1 MSKEAMFY
9 DKKDGLAVE
18 CFLCNHRCK
27 IANGKSGI
35 CQVRQNVDG
44 KLLALSY
51 GKVVST
57 NLDPIEKKP
66 FFHMLPGSNSF
77 SIASVGCNFHCGF
90 CQNWE
95 ISQAGEAARLKI
107 ESRDFAPEAVVSRAQ
122 ECGAGSISCTYT
134 EPTVFFEYAYDV
146 AKAAEQK
153 GIYVNLVTNGYMT
166 PQAIEVIRPYLDACN
181 VDLKGFS
188 EEFYQNVC
196 GAHLEPLL
204 ESIRTMKKLGLWLE
218 ITTLLIPGMN
228 DSDEELTKI
237 AEFICG
243 LGKETPWHISR
254 FHPDFKYV
262 NLPPTPLASLQKA
275 AEIGRK
281 AGLYYVYIGNA
292 SGGEGEDTYCYECK
306 KPVIKRMGYSI
317 LDYKLKGYKCG
328 YCGATIHGIFD

>member
-1 MSKEAMFY
+1 MPKEAMFY
-9 DKKDGLAVE
+9 DKKENSMVE

-27 IANGKSGI
+27 IANGQLGI
-35 CQVRQNVDG
+35 CQVRQNIDG
-44 KLLALSY
+44 KLYTHSY
-51 GKVVST
+51 GRIVSV

-77 SIASVGCNFHCGF
+77 SFAAAGCNFRCGF

-95 ISQAGEAARLKI
+95 ISQASEAKRLEV
-107 ESRDFAPEAVVSRAQ
+107 ESHEMEPEALVSRAQ

-134 EPTVFFEYAYDV
+134 EPTIFFEYAYDV
-146 AKAAEQK
+146 AKVAEKK
-153 GIYVNLVTNGYMT
+153 GIYVNFVTNGYMT

-196 GAHLEPLL
+196 GARLSPLL

-228 DSDEELTKI
+228 DSAEELTKLADFI
-237 AEFICG
+237 AG
-243 LGKETPWHISR
+243 LGPETPWHISR

-262 NLPPTPLASLQKA
+262 DKSPTPLMSLRKA
-275 AEIGRK
+275 ADIGRK
-281 AGLYYVYIGNA
+281 AGLYYVYIGNVP
-292 SGGEGEDTYCYECK
+292 GEGEDTYCHECK
-306 KPVIKRMGYSI
+306 RAVIKRMGFSI
-317 LDYKLKGYKCG
+317 LDYKIKGYKCG
-328 YCGATIHGIFD
+328 YCGARIHGIFD

>member
-1 MSKEAMFY
+1 MPKEAMFY
-9 DKKDGLAVE
+9 DRKDNLIVE

-27 IANGKSGI
+27 IANGNFGI
-35 CQVRQNVDG
+35 CQVRQNIDG
-44 KLLALSY
+44 KLFTHSY
-51 GKVVST
+51 GKVVSV

-66 FFHMLPGSNSF
+66 LFHMLPGSNSF
-77 SIASVGCNFHCGF
+77 SIAAAGCNFRCGF

-95 ISQAGEAARLKI
+95 ISQVSEANRLGI
-107 ESRDFAPEAVVSRAQ
+107 ESHDLTPEAVVSRAQ

-134 EPTVFFEYAYDV
+134 EPTIFFEYAYDIAKV
-146 AKAAEQK
+146 AEGK
-153 GIYVNLVTNGYMT
+153 GIYVNFITNGYMT

-181 VDLKGFS
+181 VDLKAFS

-196 GAHLEPLL
+196 GASLEPLL

-228 DSDEELTKI
+228 DSDDELTKV
-237 AEFICG
+237 AEFIAS

-262 NLPPTPLASLQKA
+262 DKPPTPLMSLRKA
-275 AEIGRK
+275 ADIGRK
-281 AGLYYVYIGNA
+281 AGLYYVYIGNVP
-292 SGGEGEDTYCYECK
+292 GEGEDTYCHECK
-306 KPVIKRMGYSI
+306 KMVIKRMGFSI

-328 YCGATIHGIFD
+328 YCGARIHGIFD